1 MKFRY
6 FTLLAIGLITLL
18 GGCGGGGTLTACP
31 PLGNITGVDNQN
43 SPLNVGNL
51 VNGAAPNFSWDC
63 VDSNTYT
70 ASSKSELSQYA
81 GKPVLLLFHKS
92 MNCPGCHEQLPFI
105 QGAYAAL
112 KDSTGLVVLAIYR
125 SDQPADVKTY
135 SQKNGIEHFMS
146 LADPEDKVA
155 SKLGFAAGAPIT
167 VYIDKKGIIKKYNL
181 GPMKSQA
188 DVEAIIKTL

>member
-1 MKFRY
+1 MKFKY
-6 FTLLAIGLITLL
+6 FTLLAIALIILL

-31 PLGNITGVDNQN
+31 PLGNITTIDKQDTPLKVD
-43 SPLNVGNL
+43 SL
-51 VNGAAPNFSWDC
+51 VNSAAPNFSWDC
-63 VDSNTYT
+63 VDSNTFA
-70 ASSKSELSQYA
+70 ASSKSDLSQYA
-81 GKPVLLLFHKS
+81 GKPVILLFHKS
-92 MNCPGCHEQLPFI
+92 MNCPGCHEQLPYI

-125 SDQPADVKTY
+125 SDQPADVKSY
-135 SQKNGIEHFMS
+135 SQKNGIDSFMS
-146 LADPEDKVA
+146 LADPGDKVA

-188 DVEAIIKTL
+188 DVEAIIKSL